1 MVGIPNKTV
10 PYLQTASQRV
20 YSPHNQ
26 TSPYRWEAGKAPT
39 CVHPLQGAGSKQ
51 GNLGRPPCID
61 VGEQR
66 ENVTQQ
72 LVSAKTN
79 WLRRP
84 FHNLWINRGGKP
96 QTHSLEALAKENVYT
111 HVHNFIHRHIHSP
124 VDNAAQNHTCQET
137 LIDILRAGC
146 LGIVRV
152 VCGAVWHVAGVARC
166 VGASVRHSNTIPD
179 PHPHTGSRSATGER
193 RRNVSG
199 AVCRLRCGVVVPA
212 WCVVGGNGESR
223 PGGWP
228 ALDLCACGGAV
239 GVLG

>member
-10 PYLQTASQRV
+10 PYLQTASKRV

-51 GNLGRPPCID
+51 GNLGRPPYIEM
-61 VGEQR
+61 GEQR

-111 HVHNFIHRHIHSP
+111 HVHKHIHKLIHSP
-124 VDNAAQNHTCQET
+124 SGRRDTKPHTSKNAYRY
-137 LIDILRAGC
+137 LAGG
-146 LGIVRV
+146 LP
-152 VCGAVWHVAGVARC
+152 
-166 VGASVRHSNTIPD
+166 RHS
-179 PHPHTGSRSATGER
+179 TGC
-193 RRNVSG
+193 VW
-199 AVCRLRCGVVVPA
+199 RC
-212 WCVVGGNGESR
+212 
-223 PGGWP
+223 
-228 ALDLCACGGAV
+228 LACGGCRSMCWRECSTLEHDPRPPSPHWITLGNGREAAECIGR
-239 GVLG
+239 GVSPTLWCCCAGVVCCGWEW